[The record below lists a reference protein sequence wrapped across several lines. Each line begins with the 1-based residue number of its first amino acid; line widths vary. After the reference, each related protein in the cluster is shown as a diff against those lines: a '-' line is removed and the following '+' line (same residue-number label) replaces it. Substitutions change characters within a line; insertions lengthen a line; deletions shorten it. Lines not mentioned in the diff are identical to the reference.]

1 MLCCHTL
8 QGYGMD
14 TVEGCVAAARLIH
27 ALLAM
32 EDPVGYLR
40 QVPAP
45 PPPSYCS
52 PDFRCVIG

>member
-32 EDPVGYLR
+32 EDPVGDLR

-45 PPPSYCS
+45 PPPLLLL
-52 PDFRCVIG
+52 P